1 MDAQYEVGKNDGIEQ
16 GIKQGKEDGIAAGE
30 VCTEEMVLSLADMID
45 ASEDIYLKTWE
56 LSLDTKEDMINADST
71 ATLISTL
78 GSLPLSRRLEEK
90 KIQNLHSYGFIRG
103 QFMYLGDLWM
113 IERIG
118 SAFANIYCFRNR
130 KMFKDLWEVPVKE
143 IVEKRE

>member
-1 MDAQYEVGKNDGIEQ
+1 
-16 GIKQGKEDGIAAGE
+16 
-30 VCTEEMVLSLADMID
+30 MVLSLADMID

-118 SAFANIYCFRNR
+118 YAFANIYCFCNR
-130 KMFKDLWEVPVKE
+130 KMFKDPWEVPVKE
-143 IVEKRE
+143 IVEKRECGRRGRSIYRLQTDGLYSAGHEEV